1 MSPQSKSAPAPA
13 PKQARA
19 VDTIALVLQVTNKYL
34 LSGGEAAVRVQEI
47 SKAANVSI
55 GSIYH
60 HFGDRDGLIRA
71 AYVERFRNAIQ
82 DDIERVKRFMARM
95 HSAKEMAEHYDE
107 MLAFLNH
114 HFEQFPAR
122 DQATTIGSTTGR
134 PPLREAI
141 IEVQSELT
149 SSLAE
154 VMQLLK
160 DRGILKPHLD
170 PRAAAVLT
178 LGMLHG
184 RVISEL
190 DRNPVNDE
198 CWNTAF
204 LTAFSGLFVG
214 TDSLPIWG
222 RLANGAAAK

>member
-1 MSPQSKSAPAPA
+1 MPNSQKPAPQ

-19 VDTIALVLQVTNKYL
+19 HDTIETVLAATNKAMAQ
-34 LSGGEAAVRVQEI
+34 GGESAVRVQEI
-47 SKAANVSI
+47 SESTKVSI

-71 AYVERFRNAIQ
+71 AYVQTFRLTIKK
-82 DDIERVKRFMARM
+82 DIERVKKFMTRM
-95 HSAKEMAEHYDE
+95 TSAKEMAEHYDE

-122 DQATTIGSTTGR
+122 DRANTIGSTTGR
-134 PPLREAI
+134 PLLRDAVVA
-141 IEVQSELT
+141 VQTELT
-149 SSLAE
+149 TGLTE

-160 DRGILKPHLD
+160 DRGILKAHLE
-170 PRAAAVLT
+170 PRAAAVMT

-184 RVISEL
+184 RVISEF
-190 DRNPVNDE
+190 DSTPVNNED
-198 CWNTAF
+198 WNASM

-214 TDSLPIWG
+214 ADDLPIWNK
-222 RLANGAAAK
+222 LANA

>member
-1 MSPQSKSAPAPA
+1 MPNSQKPAPQ

-19 VDTIALVLQVTNKYL
+19 HDTIEAVLAATNKAMAQ
-34 LSGGEAAVRVQEI
+34 GGESAVRVQEI
-47 SKAANVSI
+47 SESTKVSI

-71 AYVERFRNAIQ
+71 AYVHTFRQTIQ
-82 DDIERVKRFMARM
+82 KDIERVKKFMTRM
-95 HSAKEMAEHYDE
+95 TSAKEMAEHYDE

-122 DQATTIGSTTGR
+122 DRANTIGSTTGR
-134 PPLREAI
+134 PLLRDAVVA
-141 IEVQSELT
+141 VQTELT
-149 SSLAE
+149 TGLTE

-160 DRGILKPHLD
+160 DRGILKPHLE
-170 PRAAAVLT
+170 PRAAAVMT

-184 RVISEL
+184 RVIAEFDSTPVSSE
-190 DRNPVNDE
+190 D
-198 CWNTAF
+198 WNASM

-214 TDSLPIWG
+214 TENLPIWNK
-222 RLANGAAAK
+222 LANL

>member
-1 MSPQSKSAPAPA
+1 MPNSQKPTPQ

-19 VDTIALVLQVTNKYL
+19 LDTIETVLAATNKAIAQ
-34 LSGGEAAVRVQEI
+34 GGESAVRVQEI
-47 SKAANVSI
+47 SESTKVSI

-71 AYVERFRNAIQ
+71 AYVQTFRLTIQ
-82 DDIERVKRFMARM
+82 KDIERVKKFMTRM
-95 HSAKEMAEHYDE
+95 TSAKEMAEHYDE

-122 DQATTIGSTTGR
+122 DRANTIGSTTGR
-134 PPLREAI
+134 PLLRSAVVA
-141 IEVQSELT
+141 VQTELT
-149 SSLAE
+149 DGLTE

-160 DRGILKPHLD
+160 ERGILKAHLE
-170 PRAAAVLT
+170 PRAAAVMT

-184 RVISEL
+184 RVIAEFDSM
-190 DRNPVNDE
+190 PVANED
-198 CWNTAF
+198 WNASM

-214 TDSLPIWG
+214 ADNLPIWNK
-222 RLANGAAAK
+222 LAKA

>member
-1 MSPQSKSAPAPA
+1 MPNSQKPAPQ

-19 VDTIALVLQVTNKYL
+19 HDTIDTVLAATNKAMAQ
-34 LSGGEAAVRVQEI
+34 GGESAVRVQEI
-47 SKAANVSI
+47 SESTKVSI

-71 AYVERFRNAIQ
+71 AYVQTFRLTIQ
-82 DDIERVKRFMARM
+82 KDIERVKKFMTKM
-95 HSAKEMAEHYDE
+95 TNAKEMAEHYDE

-122 DQATTIGSTTGR
+122 DRANTIGSTTGR
-134 PPLREAI
+134 PLLRDAVVA
-141 IEVQSELT
+141 VQTELT
-149 SSLAE
+149 TGLTE

-160 DRGILKPHLD
+160 DRGILKAHLE
-170 PRAAAVLT
+170 PRAAAVMT

-184 RVISEL
+184 RVIAEFDSMPVASE
-190 DRNPVNDE
+190 D
-198 CWNTAF
+198 WNASM

-214 TDSLPIWG
+214 VNDLPIWNK
-222 RLANGAAAK
+222 LANA

>member
-1 MSPQSKSAPAPA
+1 MPATQKTAPA
-13 PKQARA
+13 PKQSRA
-19 VDTIALVLQVTNKYL
+19 QDTIDLVLTETNKAIKE
-34 LSGGEAAVRVQEI
+34 GGEAAVRVQEI
-47 SKAANVSI
+47 SGKTKVSI

-71 AYVERFRNAIQ
+71 AYVETFRNAIQ
-82 DDIERVKRFMARM
+82 SDIDRVKRFMNRM
-95 HSAKEMAEHYDE
+95 TSAKEIAEHYDE

-122 DQATTIGSTTGR
+122 DRAATIGSTTGR
-134 PPLREAI
+134 PLLRDAI
-141 IEVQSELT
+141 IDVQTELT

-170 PRAAAVLT
+170 PRAAAVMT

-184 RVISEL
+184 RVVAEF
-190 DRNPVNDE
+190 DKTPVNGED
-198 CWNTAF
+198 WNATMLATF
-204 LTAFSGLFVG
+204 NGLF
-214 TDSLPIWG
+214 T
-222 RLANGAAAK
+222 AN

>member
-1 MSPQSKSAPAPA
+1 MSPNSKSAPAPS

-19 VDTIALVLQVTNKYL
+19 VDTIALVLEVTNKYL

-47 SKAANVSI
+47 SKTANVSI

-122 DQATTIGSTTGR
+122 ERANTIGSTTGR
-134 PPLREAI
+134 PLLRDAL
-141 IEVQSELT
+141 IEVQTELT
-149 SSLAE
+149 SSLTE
-154 VMQLLK
+154 VMKLLK
-160 DRGILKPHLD
+160 ERGILKPNLE
-170 PRAAAVLT
+170 PRAAAVMT

-184 RVISEL
+184 RVIAEF
-190 DRNPVNDE
+190 DKTPVKGE
-198 CWNTAF
+198 EWNAAMLAAF
-204 LTAFSGLFVG
+204 NGLFTG
-214 TDSLPIWG
+214 
-222 RLANGAAAK
+222 N

>member
-1 MSPQSKSAPAPA
+1 MPTEFKNQPQ

-19 VDTIALVLQVTNKYL
+19 VDTIALVIRVTGQALK
-34 LSGGEAAVRVQEI
+34 SGGESAVRIQEI

-71 AYVERFRNAIQ
+71 AYVEQFRGAIQ
-82 DDIERVKRFMARM
+82 DDIERVTRFLERM
-95 HSAKEMAEHYDE
+95 HSASEMAEHYDE
-107 MLAFLNH
+107 MLAFLTH

-122 DQATTIGSTTGR
+122 DRANTIGSTTGR
-134 PPLREAI
+134 PPLRDAI

-149 SSLAE
+149 SSLTQ

-160 DRGILKPHLD
+160 DRGILKAHLQ
-170 PRAAAVLT
+170 PRAAAVMT

-190 DRNPVNDE
+190 DREPVDNE
-198 CWNTAF
+198 SWNNTF
-204 LTAFSGLFVG
+204 LTCFSGLFVG
-214 TDSLPIWG
+214 GD
-222 RLANGAAAK
+222 LASAS